1 MGNAKLNTW
10 AQWVILALLV
20 VGVIAI
26 FATVPQPVT
35 PVDYDKINAL
45 VQSSVVSSMAGLSM
59 PTAAE
64 VAALVPEVDVP
75 AAEKLDNSKVSDIWQ
90 VMFNDCYTD
99 LEDNA
104 EDDVIDEVDSN
115 IDDLE
120 EYLEDTIVD
129 FDKLKNLVIDND
141 ETEVVIIEIGFCVV
155 DGTDFGDDEDD
166 KTAEVTLVYKFK
178 YQDTADSTWYKETVS
193 ITGTI
198 VYDEGNFS
206 DSDIEL
212 EYSL

>member
-26 FATVPQPVT
+26 FATVPQPAT

-141 ETEVVIIEIGFCVV
+141 ETKVVITEIGFCVV

>member
-26 FATVPQPVT
+26 FATVPQPAT